1 MNTDAERCRKRE
13 VEGEG
18 GGAGGVE
25 LQARQNAGEVVDRL
39 GRVLQIRAV
48 GRNVVRQA
56 SGNLERKLDAH
67 VHGDANDRERLRVAA
82 TDLAPEHDAEITFPL
97 LFLGVVIQLRDQ
109 LERDGQ
115 RDFLGGLRGDLL
127 PVDGVAHHFGGL
139 IEFVLVELDLA
150 RKLIGDAAARLG
162 SPCGVA
168 VVLVRGVRV
177 IKQLQVKA
185 EHDMACGVVA
195 QHDGET
201 RGPAAELQAP

>member
-13 VEGEG
+13 VEGKG
-18 GGAGGVE
+18 DGAVGVE
-25 LQARQNAGEVVDRL
+25 LHARQDAGEVVDRL
-39 GRVLQIRAV
+39 GRILQIRAV
-48 GRNVVRQA
+48 SRNVVGQTR
-56 SGNLERKLDAH
+56 GNLKRNLDAH
-67 VHGDANDRERLRVAA
+67 IQGNADDRERLRVAT
-82 TDLAPEHDAEITFPL
+82 TDLAPEHDAEIAFPL
-97 LFLGVVIQLRDQ
+97 LFLGVVIHLRDQ
-109 LERDGQ
+109 LKRDGQ

-185 EHDMACGVVA
+185 EHDVASGVVA